1 MKARNK
7 VDMLASLL
15 EELEPKD
22 IELLDYTYI
31 KPGLAEVM
39 HSIVKRANEKNYYYG
54 IHESVYSQQIF
65 NMIDAFQLGYM
76 IGKREERMKHK
87 ISKA

>member
-7 VDMLASLL
+7 VDMLA
-15 EELEPKD
+15 E
-22 IELLDYTYI
+22 
-31 KPGLAEVM
+31 AM
-39 HSIVKRANEKNYYYG
+39 HSIVKRANEKNYYG
-54 IHESVYSQQIF
+54 IHESIYSQQIF

>member
-7 VDMLASLL
+7 VDMIASLL
-15 EELEPKD
+15 AEFEPTDYEALKKQPLPID
-22 IELLDYTYI
+22 RLVFSFKEIEKLIGEQCSFL
-31 KPGLAEVM
+31 P
-39 HSIVKRANEKNYYYG
+39 
-54 IHESVYSQQIF
+54 
-65 NMIDAFQLGYM
+65 MIIAFQLGYI